1 MANRWYVKLGDEE
14 LGPLS
19 DSGLDRLI
27 EAGGIQG
34 DTLVR
39 SGPSTPWTPIQAVP
53 GLMAKLARPSPS
65 SGGGSQ
71 TSPPKS
77 PPPRPAPPPPVVM
90 LPATVVPPTAAARRF
105 GKLELGLGAAACLI
119 AFAAAWAAAHLA
131 SSRMGSSAAK
141 SSGAAGQ
148 LAALKQ
154 ETDLLQQELLSAR
167 RQLDDLRRAPPQPP
181 VSPPPSPAPPPV
193 DLSAERK
200 ALAEAI
206 ARDWAN
212 QEDAAARL
220 RHELSH
226 VIDPAL
232 DAVAGEPYKSQADD
246 LFRQKLPD
254 VERELAGADADQLA
268 KRKQELQRQQSES
281 RQKTGQLLADAKAAI
296 KRVNLERAGELL
308 KQYLASG
315 YAERRDNA
323 ILTLKELTSAKPLD
337 VANVVDE
344 LTPHQ
349 VSELASTE
357 RLPANWP
364 HKYADPDVADAVRKM
379 AVRMAKC
386 MHGSVRSGEFFKRAV
401 AELNAYELA
410 PLRKAQFVRDV
421 GQLDLERDLTPAK
434 AAELVDA
441 YGFFRFADLTPQIDD
456 ALNVRVNRLI
466 ADETERTAERVV
478 RGELEFVSLG
488 ELCRKARQMAGDAW
502 PADDA
507 ALPYAGHWVSRDR
520 WHLYIDPWRDAIVY
534 RKSSPPG
541 AFEQRVCKL
550 APGYLVAYER
560 RAFGAIKE
568 TLPISQNPFWKERYD
583 QNKDEAPEID
593 GPDADENVALTLYVL
608 KPGEAKTLRLYRR
621 YKNPAGEAQIEEI
634 KGQAFWKSLGDESL
648 YRPYE
653 DVYRYVND
661 KLAPE

>member
-39 SGPSTPWTPIQAVP
+39 NGPSTPWTPVQAVP
-53 GLMAKLARPSPS
+53 GLMAKLARPSPP

-71 TSPPKS
+71 TSPPKG

-90 LPATVVPPTAAARRF
+90 LPATAVPAASAARRF
-105 GKLELGLGAAACLI
+105 GKLELGLGVAACLI
-119 AFAAAWAAAHLA
+119 AFAAAWTAAHLA

-167 RQLDDLRRAPPQPP
+167 RQLDDLRRAPPQSP
-181 VSPPPSPAPPPV
+181 VSPPPSSASPTV
-193 DLSAERK
+193 DLAAERK
-200 ALAEAI
+200 SLAEAI

-220 RHELSH
+220 RYELSH

-232 DAVAGEPYKSQADD
+232 DAVASEPYKSQADE
-246 LFRQKLPD
+246 LLRRKLPE
-254 VERELAGADADQLA
+254 VERELAAADQAQLA
-268 KRKQELQRQQSES
+268 KRKQELERQQSEL
-281 RQKTGQLLADAKAAI
+281 RQKTQQLLVDAKAAI
-296 KRVNLERAGELL
+296 KRCDLEQGGELL
-308 KQYLASG
+308 KQYIASG
-315 YAERRDNA
+315 YAERSDDA
-323 ILTLKELTSAKPLD
+323 VAVLKQSTSAKPLAVAAD
-337 VANVVDE
+337 VQD
-344 LTPHQ
+344 LSDQQ
-349 VSELASTE
+349 VSEMASTE
-357 RLPANWP
+357 RLPAVWP
-364 HKYADPDVADAVRKM
+364 RRYSDPDVAEAVRQM
-379 AVRMAKC
+379 AVRLAKC
-386 MHGSVRSGEFFKRAV
+386 MHGSVRSGEFLKREV
-401 AELNAYELA
+401 ADQNAYELS
-410 PLRKAQFVRDV
+410 PLRKSQFVRDV
-421 GQLDLERDLTPAK
+421 SFLDIERDLRPTK
-434 AAELVDA
+434 VAELVDA
-441 YGFFRFADLTPQIDD
+441 YGFFRLADLAPQIDD
-456 ALNVRVNRLI
+456 SLNLRLNRLL
-466 ADETERTAERVV
+466 ADETERTIERLA
-478 RGELEFVSLG
+478 RGEFEFESVG
-488 ELCRKARQMAGDAW
+488 DLCRKARQMAGDAW

-507 ALPYAGHWVSRDR
+507 ALPYAGHWTSRDR

-534 RKSSPPG
+534 RKSSP
-541 AFEQRVCKL
+541 AVTFEQQVCKL
-550 APGYLVAYER
+550 APGYLVGCER
-560 RAFGAIKE
+560 RTSGVVDASLSPA
-568 TLPISQNPFWKERYD
+568 QNPFWKERFD
-583 QNKDEAPEID
+583 EDKDELPEID
-593 GPDADENVALTLYVL
+593 GPEANKIVALTLYVL
-608 KPGEAKTLRLYRR
+608 KPGESKTLRLFRR
-621 YKNPAGEAQIEEI
+621 YKNPVQSVRNQEI